1 MSDPEQR
8 MLEDRALRDAAR
20 ALFTA
25 DIAHVRNQLN
35 TKSLP
40 QRVLG
45 RVGDGAKDVLEQAAD
60 TAENNR
66 GTIALLLGAVV
77 LWFARHPLMALFDD
91 KFGSDNDS

>member
-1 MSDPEQR
+1 MSDLKRR

-25 DIAHVRNQLN
+25 DVAHTRNLLS
-35 TKSLP
+35 TKSLS

-60 TAENNR
+60 TADNHR
-66 GTIALLLGAVV
+66 GTIAVLLGALV
-77 LWFARHPLMALFDD
+77 LWFARNPIMALIDN
-91 KFGSDNDS
+91 KFGDADDD